1 MDGVLCVATRD
12 GYEVSLRLVCLMVPL
27 LALGQNV
34 TVAVEQAAARAAL
47 SVDGINVHVAAIAE
61 TS

>member
-1 MDGVLCVATRD
+1 
-12 GYEVSLRLVCLMVPL
+12 MVPL